1 MYIWASIIYTL
12 GVITMKKMLKLL
24 SAMAVLVC
32 GLMLAGCM
40 LNDDEKE
47 VLGPN
52 NVWCEF
58 RNASDN
64 NENETDAT
72 KKGKYYFKYVDATKT
87 FSIAF
92 FPNDETLIGKFSEA
106 AGGNG
111 KKGYYFKEF
120 VNGSNVDASEDD
132 TIKLAYKMSQSKWI
146 GLYHFYL
153 KKATFPTNADK
164 INIDSTIAEIQEFK
178 SNFTLKNV
186 LQTIVNCL

>member
-1 MYIWASIIYTL
+1 
-12 GVITMKKMLKLL
+12 MKKMLKLL

-32 GLMLAGCM
+32 GLMMTGCL

-47 VLGPN
+47 ILGPN

-64 NENETDAT
+64 NENET
-72 KKGKYYFKYVDATKT
+72 KEKNKGKYYFKYVDATKT

-106 AGGNG
+106 AGG
-111 KKGYYFKEF
+111 KKGYYLREF
-120 VNGSNVDASEDD
+120 VNGSAVDETEDEN
-132 TIKLAYKMSQSKWI
+132 IKLAYKMSQSKWI

-153 KKATFPTNADK
+153 KKATFPTNADE